1 MSAHL
6 HRSKFER
13 TTGEAQA
20 ERMSRV
26 ALLLILGCAS
36 ALRLPAATTMHSR
49 RFVLL
54 AALPAAAALPRNA
67 AHAADFVPLHRID
80 YPKQGM
86 CGEADVPEKGV
97 FFVKTLGGFSDG
109 TCAAAGYPVKQ
120 GTANGTGE
128 KDKEK
133 TYDIYSK

>member
-1 MSAHL
+1 
-6 HRSKFER
+6 
-13 TTGEAQA
+13 
-20 ERMSRV
+20 MSRV

-36 ALRLPAATTMHSR
+36 ALRLPAATTTHSR